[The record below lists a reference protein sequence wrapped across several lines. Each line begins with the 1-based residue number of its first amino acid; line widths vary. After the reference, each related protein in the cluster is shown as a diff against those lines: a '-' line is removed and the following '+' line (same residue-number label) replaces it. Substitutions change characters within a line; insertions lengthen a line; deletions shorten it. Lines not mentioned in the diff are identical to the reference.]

1 MRLSAIRYLLAA
13 LLVLP
18 LAGALLQAR
27 GADAGADG
35 QFVQGF
41 YDWYTAKAGADG
53 VSWAIALEQRGT
65 DFDPP
70 LRDALKADL
79 AAQAKVKDDIVGLD
93 FDPFLNTQDPEGI
106 YKVESITKS
115 GKVSKVQVTQATKDA
130 AATVAVTAVVT
141 LTNGHWRFVNFVY
154 PDGGNL
160 LDILAT
166 LKKERGGN

>member
-1 MRLSAIRYLLAA
+1 MRLSTIRCLLAV
-13 LLVLP
+13 LLLLP
-18 LAGALLQAR
+18 LAGALVQAR
-27 GADAGADG
+27 GADADAERH
-35 QFVQGF
+35 FVQGF
-41 YDWYTAKAGADG
+41 YDWYAAKAGADG
-53 VSWAIALEQRGT
+53 VSWAIALEQRGA

-79 AAQAKVKDDIVGLD
+79 AAQAKVKDEIVGLD
-93 FDPFLNTQDPEGI
+93 FDPFLNTQDPEGS
-106 YKVESITKS
+106 YKVGHVTKS
-115 GKVSKVQVTQATKDA
+115 GKLSKVEVTQATKDA

-141 LTNGHWRFVNFVY
+141 LADGRWRFVNFVY